1 MAGPCC
7 KTLLDAHF
15 ILGEVRNCM
24 GPGLKGIV
32 SGDQVAVTHTPF
44 MLQDKAA
51 AAAMLSDH

>member
-24 GPGLKGIV
+24 GPGLKDIV
-32 SGDQVAVTHTPF
+32 SGDQIAASHTPF